1 MTSTFRLYH
10 SLLIF
15 LLVSL
20 WVILA
25 AGAIEYFQLD
35 STFTPGLLIHS
46 GIILICLGG
55 TAYIINSLNLSTLFK
70 ALTFTKAKWQY
81 YFIALAMAAFIWVAD
96 YWFQLFIFLENGKD
110 DGLAMQTDIKHFG
123 SISVIFAICLL
134 APIAEETLFRG
145 ILLKGLVNSISPL
158 GSILISALI
167 FAAIHF
173 SPNDFITL
181 FIAATG
187 YAILTFKAQSI
198 WPAIFAH
205 IINNSVTVFY
215 LSTL

>member
-1 MTSTFRLYH
+1 M
-10 SLLIF
+10 
-15 LLVSL
+15 
-20 WVILA
+20 WVIIA
-25 AGAIEYFQLD
+25 AGAIEYFQWYT
-35 STFTPGLLIHS
+35 SFTPGLLIHA
-46 GIILICLGG
+46 GIFIICLGC
-55 TAYIINSLNLSTLFK
+55 TAYIVKSFKIPVLFRTLNFK
-70 ALTFTKAKWQY
+70 QANWQY
-81 YFIALAMAAFIWVAD
+81 YLIALVMAAIIWIAD
-96 YWFQLFIFLENGKD
+96 FWLQLFFFQEDGKA
-110 DGLAMQTDIKHFG
+110 DGLVIQTDIKSFG
-123 SISVIFAICLL
+123 SISIIFAICLL

-158 GSILISALI
+158 GSILISAMI

-173 SPNDFITL
+173 SPNDFLTL

-205 IINNSVTVFY
+205 VINNSVTVYY